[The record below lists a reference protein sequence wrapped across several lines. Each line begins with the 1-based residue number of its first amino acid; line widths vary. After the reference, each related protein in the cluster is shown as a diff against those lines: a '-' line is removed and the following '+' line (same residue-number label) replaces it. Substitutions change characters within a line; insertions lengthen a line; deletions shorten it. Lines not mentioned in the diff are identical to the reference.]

1 MSSALDQTSLTVDEF
16 LRLQTFAPLVESKF
30 QVMRGSEW
38 VTVTLS
44 EAKDKR
50 RNPASTGEG
59 EQFSLIFSAGSE
71 KPLQQGLH
79 EFEHPDLARFEL
91 FITPVMCPQRDLRW
105 YEAVINRAI
114 RL

>member
-1 MSSALDQTSLTVDEF
+1 MSAALDQPSRTVDEL
-16 LRLQTFAPLVESKF
+16 LRLQTFAPLVESEF

-38 VTVTLS
+38 VTVTLT

-50 RNPASTGEG
+50 RSPAGSGEG

-79 EFEHPDLARFEL
+79 EFEHPDLAQFEL
-91 FITPVMCPQRDLRW
+91 FITPVMCSHRDLRW
-105 YEAVINRAI
+105 YEAVINRAMP
-114 RL
+114 L